1 MSIRE
6 FARPQRGSAVRR
18 IRRDMHQNRRPP
30 STSPVGAAKLSLG
43 RKPWVRSPHLFP
55 QMFPPSPAGPT
66 QSTAAPR
73 RKSRPLMHFCARPV
87 EIYSNTI
94 WVLTCSY
101 CHGISLCVHSFHSNY
116 PAPRPPGE
124 PPARFRAGLSRP
136 ESFLA
141 FSNNPFAFIALRTL
155 SHSFPAAALFS
166 MCSPK
171 QPGVYPVPHFNWS
184 RP

>member
-94 WVLTCSY
+94 WVLTCYY

-116 PAPRPPGE
+116 PAPRPPGRCFAIRAFLLF
-124 PPARFRAGLSRP
+124 PRNSRVFNQFRIARAYISRK
-136 ESFLA
+136 SCVHINL
-141 FSNNPFAFIALRTL
+141 
-155 SHSFPAAALFS
+155 
-166 MCSPK
+166 
-171 QPGVYPVPHFNWS
+171 
-184 RP
+184 